1 MVPDMVYRSPG
12 ELDAPLSPPSL
23 PRPQRVVLTTPQHF
37 DVEYVINPHM
47 ADNVG
52 SVDRSAA
59 TQQWK
64 ALRAAY
70 TALDVSPLVVDGR
83 PGLPDMVFCANQT
96 LPFHDPTTDRRG
108 VVLSR
113 MHAEERAG
121 EVPHYAEF
129 FRTLDYAVETLPD
142 DLEGSFEG
150 MGDALW
156 HPGRFLLW
164 GGHGFRTA
172 PAVYDAISALLDVPI
187 LLLELKDPDYY
198 HLDTCLCPLNEDTVL
213 IAPAAFDETGRALIR
228 EGFDTVI
235 EAPDGEARHQ
245 FACNAHCPDGT
256 HVLIQEGCDG
266 TIERLREHGFV
277 PVELDT
283 GEFLKAGGSVF
294 CLKQMIW

>member
-1 MVPDMVYRSPG
+1 MIYRSPDA
-12 ELDAPLSPPSL
+12 LDDVFSDVLSLS
-23 PRPQRVVLTTPQHF
+23 RPQRVVLTTPTHF

-47 ADNVG
+47 AENVG
-52 SVDRSAA
+52 TVNRAVAA
-59 TQQWK
+59 QQWK

-70 TALDVSPLVVDGR
+70 TALDVTPLIVEGE

-96 LPFHDPTTDRRG
+96 LPFFTPKTDQRG

-113 MHAEERAG
+113 MHAEQRTG
-121 EVPHYAEF
+121 EVPHYATF
-129 FRTLDYAVETLPD
+129 FRDQGYAVETLPED
-142 DLEGSFEG
+142 VEGSFEG

-172 PAVYDAISALLDVPI
+172 PAVYEAISALLDVPVI
-187 LLLELKDPDYY
+187 LLELEDPDYY
-198 HLDTCLCPLNEDTVL
+198 HLDTCLCPLDETTAL
-213 IAPAAFDETGRALIR
+213 AAPAAFDETGWALVQK
-228 EGFDTVI
+228 GFDTVI
-235 EAPDGEARHQ
+235 EAPDAEARHQ

-266 TIERLREHGFV
+266 TVDRLRAHGFV

-283 GEFLKAGGSVF
+283 SEFLKAGGSVF
-294 CLKQMIW
+294 CMKQMIW